1 MILPQPLQAT
11 FVYGTP
17 CSCKKP
23 LLWDYIKEIGAA
35 YDGPLLLIG
44 DFNDITPQQE
54 KQWGSPFCSPSS
66 GGLQGLV
73 NDIVLLILVFQG
85 TLSLGSISK
94 LMGLISKLGL
104 TKG

>member
-17 CSCKKP
+17 CSCKKS
-23 LLWDYIKEIGAA
+23 LLWDYIKEIGVA
-35 YDGPLLLIG
+35 YDGPLLFVG

-54 KQWGSPFCSPSS
+54 KQWGRPFYSPSS

-73 NDIVLLILVFQG
+73 NDIVLLIWVFWG
-85 TLSLGSISK
+85 TLSHGTISE
-94 LMGLISKLGL
+94 LMGLISKLGS